1 MAAQSNP
8 LIDDSFVDFLLYSV
22 LDAESLCELEAYQQH
37 SKETFDLYIDSVR
50 RFARQDLLPTYKP
63 MDEEPPVFRDG
74 RIHTHPALPRLFEQM
89 VELGVL
95 TASRPESVG
104 GQQMPMLVNT
114 LASAYL
120 MAANLGAYGFIG
132 LTRGAA
138 HLIEAFGTD
147 EVKERFMTRMYEGE
161 WTGTMALT
169 EPQAGSSLGEI
180 ATSATPTDDG
190 HYLIKGSKIFISG
203 ADHGITENV
212 VNLALARIDGA
223 PGGTKG
229 ISLFAVPRLREEGG
243 SLVSNDVTV
252 AGMIHKIGWKGL
264 PSLAI
269 EFGDEGD
276 CHGWLVGEPNQG
288 LRHMFQMMNAARI
301 SVGVNAAA
309 TASAA
314 YHESLAYALE
324 RKQGRKLGTQGGE
337 QVSIIEHADVRRML
351 LRQKAIVEGS
361 LALLGTVSRYSD
373 ISEHGTSEEARERA
387 GMLLN
392 LLTPVAKTFPA
403 ERGFEAN
410 ALALQIHGG
419 YGYTSEYLPEAYL
432 RDQKLNTLHEG
443 TNAIHSMDLLGRQV
457 MSKGGAPLRALTE
470 EMGSTIARAREA
482 GCDSE
487 LCAALEEAVATVGA
501 TTVELGQ
508 RGMAGDAE
516 GMLGHSWDYLDM
528 FATLVIGW
536 QWLNM
541 AAVARAEP
549 VSEERKRATEAATQ
563 YWIRTEIPRVSH
575 LANLCRTNEDSY
587 INAKAEWF

>member
-104 GQQMPMLVNT
+104 GQQMPMLVNI
-114 LASAYL
+114 LSSAYL

-470 EMGSTIARAREA
+470 EIGSTIARAREA
-482 GCDSE
+482 GCDPE

-541 AAVARAEP
+541 AAVARGES